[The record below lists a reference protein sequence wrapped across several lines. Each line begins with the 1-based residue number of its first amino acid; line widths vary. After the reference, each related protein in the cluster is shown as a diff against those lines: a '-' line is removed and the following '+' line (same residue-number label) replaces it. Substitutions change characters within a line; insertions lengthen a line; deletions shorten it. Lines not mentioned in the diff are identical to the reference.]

1 MAALRPLK
9 SRQDASAAAVSPIK
23 NEVNI
28 MFQTE
33 ISGLVFFFIAIFF
46 GPALIIAGFQT
57 MTGQKVRF
65 ASLVKPLM
73 KVFITF
79 AQMLFE
85 MADVVASV
93 VADKLPPKYA
103 HLKPF
108 ARPIVQI
115 AIICLIVWFV
125 LAFFRSMAG
134 R

>member
-1 MAALRPLK
+1 MAARRPFL
-9 SRQDASAAAVSPIK
+9 SNK
-23 NEVNI
+23 NEVKI

-33 ISGLVFFFIAIFF
+33 ISGIVFFLIAIFF
-46 GPALIIAGFQT
+46 GPALLMAGFQT

-73 KVFITF
+73 KLFITF
-79 AQMLFE
+79 AQMVFE
-85 MADVVASV
+85 MAGVVASV

-108 ARPIVQI
+108 ACPVVQI
-115 AIICLIVWFV
+115 AIICLIVWFF

>member
-1 MAALRPLK
+1 MAALRPFLSTK
-9 SRQDASAAAVSPIK
+9 K
-23 NEVNI
+23 EVNI

-33 ISGLVFFFIAIFF
+33 ISGIVFFLIAIFF
-46 GPALIIAGFQT
+46 GPALLMAGFQT
-57 MTGQKVRF
+57 MCGQKVRF
-65 ASLVKPLM
+65 PSLVKPLM
-73 KVFITF
+73 KLFTAL
-79 AQMLFE
+79 AQMVFE
-85 MADVVASV
+85 MAGVVASV

-108 ARPIVQI
+108 ARPVVQI